1 MSRKQRSTT
10 RAMPTRK
17 PRRCRQTNC
26 AACSLFFAAVL
37 AVFAVCSA
45 ALAVLP
51 AVWPAR
57 LAAAYCFLMACFCCH
72 RDSGL
77 LAKLGIVPQAF
88 VVKGV
93 DVGLF
98 QLLLG
103 FGGLPVGFQLVGM
116 GRRSQSLRPPVS
128 AASSI
133 LWALST
139 PTLSS
144 SDSRIS
150 LCTLERTAFP
160 GASRTAWDS
169 LEGGFFLS
177 TSSKRRR
184 VTVLPVAG
192 SVTVSSKRIFFL
204 GIFARAFSALSAAR
218 SCLADGLFQ
227 FRGSPFLFGK
237 LQAGFLPHATTSWGF
252 VVIMR

>member
-1 MSRKQRSTT
+1 MVLSRKQSITT

-26 AACSLFFAAVL
+26 AACSLFLAAVL

-57 LAAAYCFLMACFCCH
+57 LAAAYCFFDGVLLLP
-72 RDSGL
+72 SGQRI
-77 LAKLGIVPQAF
+77 AGKLGIIPQAF
-88 VVKGV
+88 VVKGG

-98 QLLLG
+98 QLFLG
-103 FGGLPVGFQLVGM
+103 FGGLPVRFQLVGN
-116 GRRSQSLRPPVS
+116 GRRSQSCARPSRQLLPS
-128 AASSI
+128 CG
-133 LWALST
+133 ALST

-160 GASRTAWDS
+160 RRIPYCMGQLGRR
-169 LEGGFFLS
+169 LFLIHFL
-177 TSSKRRR
+177 KAQ
-184 VTVLPVAG
+184 AG
-192 SVTVSSKRIFFL
+192 
-204 GIFARAFSALSAAR
+204 
-218 SCLADGLFQ
+218 DGLAGG
-227 FRGSPFLFGK
+227 RGPLPFPRS
-237 LQAGFLPHATTSWGF
+237 GFSF
-252 VVIMR
+252 